1 MVSIRLTPS
10 PPLVSNGQHS
20 AYPPSPLRQQWS
32 AFAIPPPAADV
43 ICEQPLTRDLPK
55 QEKEYIC
62 QRCTACSTLHP
73 PQSRPWSMWRIQWP
87 FQSLCIGK
95 DRRKANHTICNSHS
109 QAVTVIS
116 ECTHGYLWQ
125 TVWFQVLSSLNA
137 ISHKS
142 GCKGSHPLKKTTVL
156 WKFFTKGGGSARFHT
171 LIQKFKGSKWHI
183 LGQNR
188 MLWCVW

>member
-1 MVSIRLTPS
+1 
-10 PPLVSNGQHS
+10 
-20 AYPPSPLRQQWS
+20 
-32 AFAIPPPAADV
+32 
-43 ICEQPLTRDLPK
+43 
-55 QEKEYIC
+55 
-62 QRCTACSTLHP
+62 
-73 PQSRPWSMWRIQWP
+73 MWRIQWP

-142 GCKGSHPLKKTTVL
+142 GCNCRLWVHTWLPIPNSLFSSSVVFDCTCCMYIVHHNKVVFPFREHNCLFYSLYNIWKTQLFLQQIRLGMT
-156 WKFFTKGGGSARFHT
+156 FHLDDHNT
-171 LIQKFKGSKWHI
+171 
-183 LGQNR
+183 NDE
-188 MLWCVW
+188 C